1 MNENKL
7 PALLKEF
14 GNPTPEA
21 LMAISGWRHDDF
33 AGLMEYIKP
42 AFIAINGFN
51 EDDYYYFLSTFGWSG
66 HVEIIKAITENKAIF
81 GRHVDLECPGGV
93 WVFRKSAEFM
103 GLIDRYL
110 HLSRV
115 VGFMT
120 KLHPVSDDP
129 LMSNA
134 VLSDEGF
141 RETSRDVVLKMSDG
155 ELVIGAKISW
165 HPNGKPSAKTWE
177 FRECDLGSSRNVI
190 GWYDISHMQKR

>member
-66 HVEIIKAITENKAIF
+66 HVEIIKAIAENKAIF
-81 GRHVDLECPGGV
+81 NRHVDLEYPGGG
-93 WVFRKSAEFM
+93 WVFKKVAESM
-103 GLIDRYL
+103 GLTDRYL
-110 HLSRV
+110 YLSRV

-120 KLHPVSDDP
+120 KLRPTSDDP
-129 LMSNA
+129 PTSNA

-141 RETSRDVVLKMSDG
+141 RETSREVVLKMSDG
-155 ELVIGAKISW
+155 ELVIGAKTSW

-177 FRECDLGSSRNVI
+177 FRGCNSEPLRNVA